1 MLNKEN
7 QCVCMCVWYWTGN
20 LMRHV
25 RLIDSNKKC
34 EFGATIYKAKSG
46 NFLFL
51 LYTFAVDDK
60 PKRLV
65 NLWCKNYA

>member
-7 QCVCMCVWYWTGN
+7 QCVCVCVCFGN

-46 NFLFL
+46 NFLII

-65 NLWCKNYA
+65 NL